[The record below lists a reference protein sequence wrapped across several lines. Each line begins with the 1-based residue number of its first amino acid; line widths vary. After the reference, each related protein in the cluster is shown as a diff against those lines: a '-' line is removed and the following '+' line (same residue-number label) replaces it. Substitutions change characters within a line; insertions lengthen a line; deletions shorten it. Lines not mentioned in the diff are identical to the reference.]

1 MTKIYLVTNCYG
13 DPNKVYIGKTK
24 PSWWFYLEIQNPL
37 KSYFFFLY
45 IYPQKIKCKQNNMD
59 NFDLKKYLAEN
70 KLNEFQSQ
78 PKYNEF
84 MLEWMV
90 PGEESNTIISKNLK
104 ELFRMIEEKN
114 IEKYIIKGWNGR
126 NWDILIK

>member
-1 MTKIYLVTNCYG
+1 
-13 DPNKVYIGKTK
+13 
-24 PSWWFYLEIQNPL
+24 
-37 KSYFFFLY
+37 
-45 IYPQKIKCKQNNMD
+45 MD

-90 PGEESNTIISKNLK
+90 PGGESNTIISKNLK